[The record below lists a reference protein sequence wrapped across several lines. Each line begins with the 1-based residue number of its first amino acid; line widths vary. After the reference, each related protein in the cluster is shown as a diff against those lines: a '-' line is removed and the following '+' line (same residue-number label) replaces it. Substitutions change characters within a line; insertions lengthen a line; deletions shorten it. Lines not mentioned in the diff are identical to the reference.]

1 VCEVGSAKGTLLSR
15 ETLTK
20 GDPSLGQSELHVTRL
35 PRRHDDFG
43 LALTKEAT

>member
-1 VCEVGSAKGTLLSR
+1 MDKFGSVKDTMLSR

-20 GDPSLGQSELHVTRL
+20 GEPSLGQSELHVTRL

-43 LALTKEAT
+43 LALY